1 MPVDIQVIDAQYEA
15 MKQRGTFSSLLF
27 GDTARDLAGFTVQ
40 QLLGNAYHRLGPFK
54 RVIERV
60 VAKINREWL
69 EGLGRKKTKI
79 GISGKLEHKYFR
91 QEVNTGDLP
100 EAYDLSVELKLALP
114 NDLITR
120 ITIARN
126 ARGGNDP
133 LLDLDTILDEILE
146 MQDPELVKRRI
157 AEDMAEADPTMLQL
171 KKIISFKKRANELR
185 AEGKTDIADIL
196 DELTNSMLQQAS
208 GQNKG
213 AQPRGAQGVSP
224 EVLPP
229 EAQGISPDL
238 AQAITSNTQT
248 PSNVPA

>member
-1 MPVDIQVIDAQYEA
+1 M
-15 MKQRGTFSSLLF
+15 
-27 GDTARDLAGFTVQ
+27 
-40 QLLGNAYHRLGPFK
+40 
-54 RVIERV
+54 
-60 VAKINREWL
+60 
-69 EGLGRKKTKI
+69 
-79 GISGKLEHKYFR
+79 
-91 QEVNTGDLP
+91 P